1 LPRKGDKYILSI
13 SLSYSLYLKLE
24 EKARELRKSRSEII
38 EEALKKYFEIEVDE
52 R

>member
-1 LPRKGDKYILSI
+1 MPRKGSKYLITV

-24 EKARELRKSRSEII
+24 EKAREHNKSRSEII
-38 EEALKKYFEIEVDE
+38 EEALKKYFEAGGE